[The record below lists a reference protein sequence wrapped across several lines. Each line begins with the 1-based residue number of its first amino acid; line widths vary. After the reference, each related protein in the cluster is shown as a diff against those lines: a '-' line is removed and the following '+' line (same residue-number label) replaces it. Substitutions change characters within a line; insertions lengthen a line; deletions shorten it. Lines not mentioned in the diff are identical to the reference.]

1 MTKFNFKF
9 FFFSHYSKNYQTLQK
24 ALLPFFSPEK
34 LAQLFFLKEV
44 KPSPD
49 NKMIKIL
56 TFENYMYCQSFYALY
71 LIPIWVDPNDT
82 SLMIDS
88 DVELTYH

>member
-1 MTKFNFKF
+1 M
-9 FFFSHYSKNYQTLQK
+9 
-24 ALLPFFSPEK
+24 PFFSPEK

-56 TFENYMYCQSFYALY
+56 TFENYMYSSGASSTVKVFMHC
-71 LIPIWVDPNDT
+71 T
-82 SLMIDS
+82 
-88 DVELTYH
+88 

>member
-34 LAQLFFLKEV
+34 LGQLFLPKEF

-71 LIPIWVDPNDT
+71 LIPIWIDPNDT

-88 DVELTYH
+88 DFELTYH

>member
-1 MTKFNFKF
+1 M
-9 FFFSHYSKNYQTLQK
+9 
-24 ALLPFFSPEK
+24 P
-34 LAQLFFLKEV
+34 KEF

-56 TFENYMYCQSFYALY
+56 TFENYMYSSGASSTVKVFMHCTV

-88 DVELTYH
+88 DFELTYH

>member
-9 FFFSHYSKNYQTLQK
+9 FFFHIILKIIRHSRKLCC
-24 ALLPFFSPEK
+24 PFFSPEK